1 VRVLIVEDD
10 LSTAITLAE
19 RLQQEGYDV
28 SGAETGQAALDAAEA
43 DLVLLDLRLP
53 DIDGHDVCRQLRQR
67 SNIPI
72 IMLTG
77 RSSEADRITGLQ
89 LGADDYIT
97 KPYSFRELLARIRA
111 GTRRSASPTPPRP
124 LRTGPLEIDT
134 RSRRVYLEGR
144 ELTLTPKEYDLLTLL
159 ARNSGQLVS
168 RKQILADIW
177 HTTWLGNTKTVDV
190 HVVALRRKL
199 GNPNWIETIR
209 GKGLRLRPLN

>member
-10 LSTAITLAE
+10 ISTAIPLAE
-19 RLQQEGYDV
+19 RLQREGYDV
-28 SGAETGQAALDAAEA
+28 SCANSGQAALDADEP
-43 DLVLLDLRLP
+43 DLVLLDLCLP
-53 DIDGHDVCRQLRQR
+53 DIDGHEVCRQLRQR

-77 RSSEADRITGLQ
+77 RTSEADRITGLQ

-111 GTRRSASPTPPRP
+111 VTRRAGGPAPPRP

-134 RSRRVYLEGR
+134 RSRRVYLNGH

-159 ARNSGQLVS
+159 ARNPGQLIS

-177 HTTWLGNTKTVDV
+177 RTTWLGSSKTIDV

-199 GNPNWIETIR
+199 GDPNWIETIR
-209 GKGLRLRPLN
+209 GKGLRLHPIN